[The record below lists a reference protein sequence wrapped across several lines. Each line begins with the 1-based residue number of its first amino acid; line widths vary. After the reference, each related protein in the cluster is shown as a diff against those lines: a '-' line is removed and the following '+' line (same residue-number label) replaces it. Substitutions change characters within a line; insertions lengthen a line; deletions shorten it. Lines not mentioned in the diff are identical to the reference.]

1 MDILYQGCEE
11 ILLPELLACSKTF
24 QAHPEHTFS
33 SDFEARMQNILQ
45 AHEPEAKRPRIRKST
60 RYAIAIL
67 VAASLLIAAMS
78 AAASENIR
86 HWLSGMFAANA
97 DETVRINYV
106 DDGFAIDWS
115 VNSTDIGNTPET
127 IPGGFTRTSC
137 NSIGY
142 GCSTS
147 EYTNPEGQ
155 SFELCITPINTEF
168 IVNVDASDA
177 EAIRIEGYTAYLT
190 EDEMRSLIWVNS
202 NFCYQIIGNI
212 DKETIISIYN
222 FVISNK

>member
-24 QAHPEHTFS
+24 QAHPEHAFS
-33 SDFEARMQNILQ
+33 SDFEARMQSILQ
-45 AHEPEAKRPRIRKST
+45 AHKPEVKRPRIRKST

-106 DDGFAIDWS
+106 DDGFVMDWS
-115 VNSTDIGNTPET
+115 VNSADIGDTPET
-127 IPGGFTRTSC
+127 IPGGFTRESF

-147 EYTNPEGQ
+147 QYTNPEGQ
-155 SFELCITPINTEF
+155 YLVLSINPINTNF
-168 IVNVDASDA
+168 IVNVDANNA
-177 EAIRIEGYTAYLT
+177 ETIRI
-190 EDEMRSLIWVNS
+190 
-202 NFCYQIIGNI
+202 
-212 DKETIISIYN
+212 
-222 FVISNK
+222 